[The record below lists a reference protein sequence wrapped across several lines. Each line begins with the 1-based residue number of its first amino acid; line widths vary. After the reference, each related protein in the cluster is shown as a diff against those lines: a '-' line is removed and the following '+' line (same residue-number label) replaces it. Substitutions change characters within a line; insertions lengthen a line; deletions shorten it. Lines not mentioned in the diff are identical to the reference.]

1 MITQA
6 ICTSFKQGLLN
17 GEFNFGVG
25 TTQTFKIAL
34 YTSAANL
41 SAATTAYSTANES
54 SGAGYAAGG
63 ATLTIS
69 QVPTIDGTTALINFS
84 NVTWTATTLVA
95 RGALIYKADG
105 ITNPA
110 IAVVNFGE
118 DKQTNAGDFIIDF
131 PLANAASAIVK
142 IA

>member
-54 SGAGYAAGG
+54 AGAGYAAGG

-84 NVTWTATTLVA
+84 NVTWAATTLVA

-131 PLANAASAIVK
+131 PLADAASAIIK

>member
-17 GEFNFGVG
+17 GAFNFGVG

-41 SAATTAYSTANES
+41 SAATTAYSPVNES
-54 SGAGYAAGG
+54 SGAGYTAGG

-84 NVTWTATTLVA
+84 NVTWAATTLIA

-118 DKQTNAGDFIIDF
+118 DKQTNSGDFIIDF
-131 PLANAASAIVK
+131 PLADAANAIIK

>member
-1 MITQA
+1 MINQS

-25 TTQTFKIAL
+25 TTQVFNIAL
-34 YTSAANL
+34 FTSAANL
-41 SAATTAYSTANES
+41 SAATTAYSTSGES
-54 SGAGYAAGG
+54 SGAGYSPGG
-63 ATLTIS
+63 QALSITVNPTIS
-69 QVPTIDGTTALINFS
+69 GTTALISFGT
-84 NVTWTATTLVA
+84 VTWTATTLTA

-110 IAVVNFGE
+110 IAVIEFGE

-131 PLANAASAIVK
+131 PLADAASAIVK